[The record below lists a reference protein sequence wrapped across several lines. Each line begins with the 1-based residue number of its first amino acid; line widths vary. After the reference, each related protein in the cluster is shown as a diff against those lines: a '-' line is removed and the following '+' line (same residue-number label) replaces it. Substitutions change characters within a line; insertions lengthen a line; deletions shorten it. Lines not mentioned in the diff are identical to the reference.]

1 MSHSSILGGDPAA
14 TTSSGKDA
22 GSLGPSDSSD
32 SGSDIQGERPMPTLP
47 DLPDEQGAIPLDP
60 ASDTDALGTG
70 ERGAAYGRDV
80 ADGADILPDRI
91 VSSPDA
97 IRGEEGDLARQDVE
111 RIEDEPMDE
120 EGLAE
125 DGSEPVD
132 PADRDPGASIE
143 RVQGGEQVR
152 S

>member
-1 MSHSSILGGDPAA
+1 MSHSSILGGESAA
-14 TTSSGKDA
+14 TSSAGKDA

-47 DLPDEQGAIPLDP
+47 DGPDEQGAMPVDLD
-60 ASDTDALGTG
+60 SDSDALGTG
-70 ERGAAYGRDV
+70 ERGAAYGRDGV
-80 ADGADILPDRI
+80 EGADILPDRI
-91 VSSPDA
+91 VTSPDA
-97 IRGEEGDLARQDVE
+97 VSGPDGDPVRKDVE
-111 RIEDEPMDE
+111 RIEEEPVDE
-120 EGLAE
+120 EGLPE
-125 DGSEPVD
+125 DGSEPAD